1 MKTSNIL
8 HRVTSWSNPRVST
21 LKNPLQWLDS
31 SLVVQVCKDGEISV
45 ALWDFKSQNEL
56 IFWNVPS
63 FQIINFV
70 EVKPLRLI
78 HVWAKFFQHRLGL
91 EPHEDD
97 HGHVHGP
104 DSETWAEFYDYWHT
118 DELVFVQT

>member
-1 MKTSNIL
+1 M
-8 HRVTSWSNPRVST
+8 
-21 LKNPLQWLDS
+21 
-31 SLVVQVCKDGEISV
+31 VQVCKDGEISV
-45 ALWDFKSQNEL
+45 ALWDFKRQNEL

-97 HGHVHGP
+97 HGHAHGP